1 MGIKLESLALSNF
14 YQIVWDIFIYGQYY
28 SGLDKLDLE
37 GLPDL
42 LGLSKVP
49 SYVFCISID
58 DYNYMTE
65 DDRYRSKNS
74 LKEAI
79 AQILQG
85 KEYSLIFA
93 HQNCYYLNGH
103 ITEIQ
108 LGEENVEN
116 YSYILLNLAR
126 KIRGKVKEIKEI
138 SLTTGIDFCPYPSIQ
153 KWKEIS
159 QHAIVA
165 QRRKFFEGKDRD
177 YFFLS
182 EGSNNSPSFS
192 LLSKSYFEVQQK
204 LLNAI
209 ITGDLKEAEE
219 LSVGLVE
226 DIFKYNIGRL
236 FYLRIRLIEAGILIV
251 CNLIELGLPEPEIF
265 QILTEFNEKINSLH
279 DFINLAE
286 TFYSL
291 TRNLT
296 ELAVKLDY
304 KLNPIILK
312 IKELVESSED
322 LSDLNL
328 NKVSRMVNAN
338 YSYVSRLFKKELGVS
353 FTEYINRERMKRAIP
368 LIFDKQKSIEDI
380 AINAGFRDMQHFER
394 VFKNFYNCS
403 PLHYRKNNL

>member
-380 AINAGFRDMQHFER
+380 AINAGFRDTQHFER

>member
-108 LGEENVEN
+108 LGEESVEN

>member
-1 MGIKLESLALSNF
+1 
-14 YQIVWDIFIYGQYY
+14 
-28 SGLDKLDLE
+28 
-37 GLPDL
+37 
-42 LGLSKVP
+42 
-49 SYVFCISID
+49 
-58 DYNYMTE
+58 
-65 DDRYRSKNS
+65 
-74 LKEAI
+74 
-79 AQILQG
+79 
-85 KEYSLIFA
+85 
-93 HQNCYYLNGH
+93 
-103 ITEIQ
+103 
-108 LGEENVEN
+108 VEN

-380 AINAGFRDMQHFER
+380 AINAGFRDTQHFER

>member
-304 KLNPIILK
+304 KLNPIILE

-380 AINAGFRDMQHFER
+380 AINAGFRDTQHFER